1 MKLGEAKKFDLA
13 ILHVDIDGFKK
24 LVQGLTQNQYLRF
37 VSIFLTEM
45 TQLIDNRNGFVDRY
59 VGDQVTALFGIGRSS
74 SQGAEDCIYC
84 ALDMK
89 TIIQY
94 SINPFLKSIELPIF
108 SCSFGMDLGDIW
120 IAKVG
125 IRGINQ
131 LTLIGYAVNIVAELV
146 DIAPTGQIMLGH
158 NLYKNLSDS
167 NRNYCV

>member
-1 MKLGEAKKFDLA
+1 
-13 ILHVDIDGFKK
+13 
-24 LVQGLTQNQYLRF
+24 
-37 VSIFLTEM
+37 
-45 TQLIDNRNGFVDRY
+45 
-59 VGDQVTALFGIGRSS
+59 
-74 SQGAEDCIYC
+74 
-84 ALDMK
+84 
-89 TIIQY
+89 
-94 SINPFLKSIELPIF
+94 
-108 SCSFGMDLGDIW
+108 MDLGDIW